1 MLSGM
6 VAKPVSEVFGLAAAG
21 YDALRGNKDGNPLGF
36 KEEVQRSMTYEP
48 RTRAGQLTAEYNPL
62 ALIGRGV
69 NAIGGFVE
77 GNIAPPDAGPFR
89 QAVGAGV
96 HEAINQAPQ
105 FLGSA
110 VKPIIEGVGS
120 ALKGGARNTMQS
132 ALKPTIAAL
141 RTGKADKAI
150 TTLLDEG
157 INVSPGGVEKM
168 QGRIADLNNAIKVE
182 IANSPAIVDKYAV
195 GYRLSKVMDDFTKQV
210 APSSDIAA
218 IQRAFDDFTNHPLLI
233 GTRDIPVQLA
243 QELKQGTYRSLGD
256 KAYGELKGAD
266 ITAQK
271 ALAMGLKEEIAA
283 AVPAVRPLNAA
294 ESKLLNAL
302 SVSERRVMMEAN
314 KNPLGLGWLSTNPVK
329 LAGWMADRSGL
340 FKSLIAR
347 MLNTSGGAVEA
358 SAQAAPA
365 AGVLVTQEANRRKN
379 KLSEVSQ

>member
-1 MLSGM
+1 MVCLALRLVARLKKNGYDVSKLEAKVQPQEDSGPPPNSMSALSRIPGSQFITGPVEAGANMLSGM

-110 VKPIIEGVGS
+110 AKPIIEGVGS

-150 TTLLDEG
+150 TTLTRRR
-157 INVSPGGVEKM
+157 N
-168 QGRIADLNNAIKVE
+168 
-182 IANSPAIVDKYAV
+182 
-195 GYRLSKVMDDFTKQV
+195 
-210 APSSDIAA
+210 
-218 IQRAFDDFTNHPLLI
+218 QRQPWR
-233 GTRDIPVQLA
+233 G
-243 QELKQGTYRSLGD
+243 
-256 KAYGELKGAD
+256 
-266 ITAQK
+266 
-271 ALAMGLKEEIAA
+271 
-283 AVPAVRPLNAA
+283 
-294 ESKLLNAL
+294 
-302 SVSERRVMMEAN
+302 
-314 KNPLGLGWLSTNPVK
+314 
-329 LAGWMADRSGL
+329 
-340 FKSLIAR
+340 
-347 MLNTSGGAVEA
+347 
-358 SAQAAPA
+358 
-365 AGVLVTQEANRRKN
+365 
-379 KLSEVSQ
+379 

>member
-1 MLSGM
+1 
-6 VAKPVSEVFGLAAAG
+6 
-21 YDALRGNKDGNPLGF
+21 
-36 KEEVQRSMTYEP
+36 
-48 RTRAGQLTAEYNPL
+48 
-62 ALIGRGV
+62 
-69 NAIGGFVE
+69 
-77 GNIAPPDAGPFR
+77 
-89 QAVGAGV
+89 
-96 HEAINQAPQ
+96 
-105 FLGSA
+105 
-110 VKPIIEGVGS
+110 
-120 ALKGGARNTMQS
+120 MQ
-132 ALKPTIAAL
+132 
-141 RTGKADKAI
+141 
-150 TTLLDEG
+150 
-157 INVSPGGVEKM
+157 
-168 QGRIADLNNAIKVE
+168 
-182 IANSPAIVDKYAV
+182 NSPAIVDKYAV

-218 IQRAFDDFTNHPLLI
+218 IQRAFDDFTNHPLLTH
-233 GTRDIPVQLA
+233 TRDIPVQLA
-243 QELKQGTYRSLGD
+243 EELKQGTYRSLGD

-302 SVSERRVMMEAN
+302 SVSERRVMIEAN

-365 AGVLVTQEANRRKN
+365 AGVAVTQEANRRKN